1 MKTVL
6 IIAIF
11 FLNTLFADYTYGNKN
26 DGKIDMHGGKNDGLV
41 NKKNS
46 FENFDLNSLDNK
58 FTMPKKPKEP
68 EVEILEE
75 KNLEELKDLG
85 L

>member
-11 FLNTLFADYTYGNKN
+11 FLNSLFADYTYGNKN
-26 DGKIDMHGGKNDGLV
+26 SGKIDMHGGNNDGLV
-41 NKKNS
+41 NKKSS

-58 FTMPKKPKEP
+58 FTKPKEPKEP

-75 KNLEELKDLG
+75 KNLGELKDLG